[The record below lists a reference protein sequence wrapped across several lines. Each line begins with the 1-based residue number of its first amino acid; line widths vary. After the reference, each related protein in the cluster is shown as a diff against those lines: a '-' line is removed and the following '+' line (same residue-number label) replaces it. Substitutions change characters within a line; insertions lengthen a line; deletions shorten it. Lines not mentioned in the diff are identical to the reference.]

1 MKYYLVLSLLFMFN
15 IVHGQTNK
23 TFKIKGE
30 AVRTEVVVNNGNL
43 DISKIKIENI
53 SNKAIYLKWE
63 TISNTFPKEWDCS
76 MCQHGACQI
85 GIPAGSEFKK
95 LNSNEDGFIAIHVM
109 PQKISGEGTVKF
121 KVYDKNKPDDF
132 EVITF
137 NVTVK

>member
-85 GIPAGSEFKK
+85 GIPKGSVFNK
-95 LNSNEDGFIAIHVM
+95 LNADQQGFIAIHVI
-109 PQKISGEGTVKF
+109 PAQKTGKGVVKF
-121 KVYDKNKPDDF
+121 KIYDKANPEYSEILTF
-132 EVITF
+132 EVE
-137 NVTVK
+137 VL